1 MTELLKYRIPSQ
13 EIVAKQG
20 AFRALEA
27 DEVPS
32 GFVVTDFLFDQIS
45 VFDENAQASEEVN
58 QTESVDPPVVID
70 HAAYLKDAAKMV
82 EELQKSGGKAILSRI
97 KRVSIT
103 DSSDFVFLALCEAY
117 PTAFVYLIESARF
130 GTWIG
135 ASPELLLKREGG
147 RVKTMALA
155 GTRKTDEIKDWTE
168 KEFQEHAFVADFIE
182 ETTLGFGVETI
193 ERGALETVQSGP
205 VKHLL
210 TKFAFDLAIGKEWEW
225 TRAIHPTPA
234 VSGWPRKASFE
245 LIADLEPHNR
255 SLYTGVIGVLG
266 TETSLYVNL
275 RCAQIIENEMFL
287 YLGGGFTKDSV
298 PEDEW
303 QETENKAKTLLNV
316 LKKQ

>member
-1 MTELLKYRIPSQ
+1 MAESLKYRIPSE
-13 EIVAKQG
+13 EIVAKRG

-27 DEVPS
+27 NEVPS
-32 GFVVTDFLFDQIS
+32 GFVVTDFLFGQIS
-45 VFDENAQASEEVN
+45 VFEENAKASEEVN
-58 QTESVDPPVVID
+58 QIERKEFPVVID
-70 HAAYLKDAAKMV
+70 HSTYLKDAAKMV
-82 EELQKSGGKAILSRI
+82 EELQQSGGKAILSRI

-103 DSSDFVFLALCEAY
+103 DTPDSVFLALCEAY
-117 PTAFVYLIESARF
+117 PTAFVYFIESVRF

-135 ASPELLLKREGG
+135 ASPEILLKRDGDQ
-147 RVKTMALA
+147 VKTMALA
-155 GTRKTDEIKDWTE
+155 GTRKSDEILDWTE

-182 ETTLGFGVETI
+182 DTTAAFGVKTI
-193 ERGALETVQSGP
+193 DRGALETVQSGP

-210 TKFAFDLAIGKEWEW
+210 TKFAFDLPIAKEWEW

-234 VSGWPRKASFE
+234 VSGWPREASFE
-245 LIADLEPHNR
+245 LIAQLEPHNR

-266 TETSLYVNL
+266 AETALYVNL